1 MSANTHA
8 MVCLWR
14 SERESS
20 LPPGLRQGLLWRVA
34 MFSRSDG
41 LPASGY
47 PLSASHL
54 LVGVT
59 RTTDACT
66 TVPGFCGVLGIRAQ
80 VVGLAQRLICTPS
93 HLSCFGNFLSGG
105 QNEVKERHQ
114 ARGAGEAQSDAQPPH
129 VTTPL
134 RHQAPGRSQ
143 LDG

>member
-80 VVGLAQRLICTPS
+80 VVRLAQRLICTPS
-93 HLSCFGNFLSGG
+93 HLSCFGSFLSGG
-105 QNEVKERHQ
+105 QNEAKEGQEVRGKHKVTLSHHTSQRH
-114 ARGAGEAQSDAQPPH
+114 
-129 VTTPL
+129 
-134 RHQAPGRSQ
+134 
-143 LDG
+143 